1 MQSGRMPSAAA
12 IDLLR
17 NTTMG
22 RLGCIANKIPYVVP
36 VNYCFDGQNILI
48 HSHPG
53 LKIEELTGA
62 GEEW

>member
-1 MQSGRMPSAAA
+1 MPSAAA
-12 IDLLR
+12 IDLLW
-17 NTTMG
+17 NSTQG
-22 RLGCIANKIPYVVP
+22 RLGCIANGRPYVVP

-53 LKIEELTGA
+53 LEIEELTGA